1 MWDPRRHRGGGCHG
15 GGWKAAPACASSAE
29 GFYTRRVRCLVIL
42 AVVAHAGAMAR
53 AEPETEPTEV
63 PASRRLSP
71 RSDAIGAWY
80 SATYRPALSTRDVRL
95 RAAVPLVR
103 GDGYGA
109 AVLAGYGATQ
119 LDVDLGELHEHLAFH
134 RFEATLGGGVGVA
147 PGWSLRGSFGAAYSS
162 DLHAAAWSA
171 LQVTSSAMVHRVLG
185 DADAVLAG
193 VIYTSAGELYPVLPA
208 IGYVH
213 QRAGS
218 PLRFDVFLP
227 HHARTEYALGP
238 RLRSALGIEVVGNL
252 WIAQP
257 AATPLRSRRAGGA
270 LFGELQVAA
279 TGLVRLEARAGLSVD
294 RYVLPAIAG
303 GSTVEQPLRPAAFAQ
318 VAVVIVP

>member
-1 MWDPRRHRGGGCHG
+1 
-15 GGWKAAPACASSAE
+15 
-29 GFYTRRVRCLVIL
+29 VRCLGIL
-42 AVVAHAGAMAR
+42 AVVALAGAR
-53 AEPETEPTEV
+53 TSAEPATEPATEPTEV

-80 SATYRPALSTRDVRL
+80 SATYRPELSTRDVRL
-95 RAAVPLVR
+95 RAAAPLVR

-109 AVLAGYGATQ
+109 AILAGYGATQ
-119 LDVDLGELHEHLAFH
+119 LDVDLGERREHLVFH
-134 RFEATLGGGVGVA
+134 RFETTLGGGVGIA
-147 PGWSLRGSFGAAYSS
+147 PGWSLRGSLGAAYSS
-162 DLHAAAWSA
+162 DLRAATWSA
-171 LQVTSSAMVHRVLG
+171 LQITSSAMVHRVLG

-193 VIYTSAGELYPVLPA
+193 IIYTSASELYPVLPA

-213 QRAGS
+213 QRPGS
-218 PLRFDVFLP
+218 PLRFDAFLP
-227 HHARTEYALGP
+227 HHARAEVALGP

-252 WIAQP
+252 WIARP
-257 AATPLRSRRAGGA
+257 AATMLRSRRAGGA

-303 GSTVEQPLRPAAFAQ
+303 GATVEQPLRPAAFAQ
-318 VAVVIVP
+318 AAVVIVP